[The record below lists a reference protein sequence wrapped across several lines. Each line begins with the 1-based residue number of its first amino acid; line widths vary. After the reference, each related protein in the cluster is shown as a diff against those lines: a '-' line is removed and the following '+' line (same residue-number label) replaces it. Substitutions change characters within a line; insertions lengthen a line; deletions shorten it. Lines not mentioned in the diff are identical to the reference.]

1 MYTETYK
8 EIFKKEPKV
17 AAIHAGLECGVFAGA
32 IKDFDCIAIG
42 PNIFD
47 VHTVNEKLDIKSTE
61 NVYNLLV
68 EMLRKML

>member
-1 MYTETYK
+1 M
-8 EIFKKEPKV
+8 
-17 AAIHAGLECGVFAGA
+17 HAGLECGVFAGA